1 VVRARVSS
9 EGRRPRRQVSGE
21 GAGVLEPTYVVGG
34 VDEVRILVDEELDD
48 FDVAVEHS
56 DVQQSPARLV
66 TSCETTATGGVGMGW
81 AKSRRPPNAGASEF
95 QARIKKT
102 NLPATVKITTSGY
115 QTIECYI
122 ATLPT

>member
-1 VVRARVSS
+1 
-9 EGRRPRRQVSGE
+9 VSGE

-66 TSCETTATGGVGMGW
+66 TSCETTAAGGAAMG
-81 AKSRRPPNAGASEF
+81 SAGASTPY
-95 QARIKKT
+95 R
-102 NLPATVKITTSGY
+102 GG
-115 QTIECYI
+115 
-122 ATLPT
+122 

>member
-1 VVRARVSS
+1 MCVCVCVCVVRARVSS

-66 TSCETTATGGVGMGW
+66 TSCETTAAGGVAMGS

-95 QARIKKT
+95 QATIKK
-102 NLPATVKITTSGY
+102 LISPL
-115 QTIECYI
+115 Q
-122 ATLPT
+122 

>member
-1 VVRARVSS
+1 VWLGLGLVLRAGVQG
-9 EGRRPRRQVSGE
+9 GRCPGR

-66 TSCETTATGGVGMGW
+66 TSCETTATGGVAMGW
-81 AKSRRPPNAGASEF
+81 AKSRRPP
-95 QARIKKT
+95 
-102 NLPATVKITTSGY
+102 
-115 QTIECYI
+115 ECRGFRV
-122 ATLPT
+122 PGQN